1 MAVEHRSLNS
11 RGHFVG
17 RSSAGFGET
26 APPPAPVA
34 FGDSCNLI
42 IKDYRYDRTLVL
54 VSRPTRCLTLPIM
67 TMQVRPF
74 SQHNNGT
81 KNPIYVTSQ
90 DKQRLEDLLMEI
102 EVSDPREHGDLK
114 ALTQE
119 LRRAVVVDPKDV
131 FSDVITMNSH
141 AEMRDLET
149 GETVAFTLVFPSEAN
164 IDEEKISVLAPI
176 GAGMLGYRVG
186 DEFEWNVPGGL
197 RRMKVTKVEYQP
209 EAAGDFDR

>member
-1 MAVEHRSLNS
+1 MIAVQHRQP
-11 RGHFVG
+11 R
-17 RSSAGFGET
+17 ET
-26 APPPAPVA
+26 
-34 FGDSCNLI
+34 
-42 IKDYRYDRTLVL
+42 
-54 VSRPTRCLTLPIM
+54 
-67 TMQVRPF
+67 
-74 SQHNNGT
+74 NNGI
-81 KNPIYVTSQ
+81 KNPIHITTQ
-90 DKQRLEDLLMEI
+90 DKQRLEDLLV
-102 EVSDPREHGDLK
+102 EVQASDPRKHGDLK

-119 LRRAVVVDPKDV
+119 LRRAVIVDPKNV
-131 FSDVITMNSH
+131 FRDVITMNSR